1 VVSAWVISFFRGEH
15 KLLTGFGIG
24 ITNIGVRQQKHWQRL
39 RQRAIKNMNHP
50 LVRLVAVDVDGTLLD
65 GSHQLRANV
74 RDSLDQLASS
84 GVKIVLATARG
95 PQALGSIVRQLN
107 FSPWLICFSG
117 GWIGEL
123 DSRSLLTKTVLR
135 DKRLTPSAARV
146 IVTAA
151 FAHQVEPNIYTPT
164 EWRVRTLT
172 PEIRAESVIVESDP
186 LVTPILLGENEKPSK
201 IMLITGEDEQ
211 TKPLT
216 SIANLIKPLST
227 ATFSK
232 PNYLEIIPVGV
243 NKANALATVAQS
255 LEVELSQSAAIGD
268 GLNDLEMLREVGL
281 GIAMGNASETVK
293 SVAKWVTGTNE
304 EEGVAQA
311 VRKLVDERLV

>member
-1 VVSAWVISFFRGEH
+1 MIE
-15 KLLTGFGIG
+15 
-24 ITNIGVRQQKHWQRL
+24 
-39 RQRAIKNMNHP
+39 NMNHP
-50 LVRLVAVDVDGTLLD
+50 PVRLVAIDVDGTLLD
-65 GSHQLRANV
+65 DSHQLRANV

-95 PQALGSIVRQLN
+95 PQALGLIVRQLN

-123 DSRSLLTKTVLR
+123 DSGSLLPSTVLHDR
-135 DKRLTPSAARV
+135 RLTPSAARV

-151 FAHQVEPNIYTPT
+151 FAHKIEPNIYTPT

-172 PEIRAESVIVESDP
+172 SEIRAESAIVESTP
-186 LVTPILLGENEKPSK
+186 LVTPTLLGQNEKPSK
-201 IMLITGEDEQ
+201 IMLITREDEQ
-211 TKPLT
+211 TQALT

-232 PNYLEIIPVGV
+232 PNYLEIIPIGV
-243 NKANALATVAQS
+243 NKANALSAVAGS
-255 LEVELSQSAAIGD
+255 LGIELSQSAAIGD
-268 GLNDLEMLREVGL
+268 GLNDLEMLKAVGL

-293 SVAKWVTGTNE
+293 AAAQWVTGTND

-311 VRKLVDERLV
+311 VQRLVNEGLA

>member
-1 VVSAWVISFFRGEH
+1 
-15 KLLTGFGIG
+15 
-24 ITNIGVRQQKHWQRL
+24 
-39 RQRAIKNMNHP
+39 MNHSP
-50 LVRLVAVDVDGTLLD
+50 VRLVAIDVDGTLLD

-95 PQALGSIVRQLN
+95 PQALGLIVRQLN

-117 GWIGEL
+117 GWIAEL
-123 DSRSLLTKTVLR
+123 DSGSLLAKTVLR

-151 FAHQVEPNIYTPT
+151 FAHKIEPNIYTPT

-172 PEIRAESVIVESDP
+172 PEIRAESVIVESAP
-186 LVTPILLGENEKPSK
+186 LVTPTLLAENEKPSK

-211 TKPLT
+211 TEPLT
-216 SIANLIKPLST
+216 TIANLIRPLST

-232 PNYLEIIPVGV
+232 PNYLEIIPIEV
-243 NKANALATVAQS
+243 NKANGLAIVAQS

-268 GLNDLEMLREVGL
+268 GLNDLEMLKEVGL

-293 SVAKWVTGTNE
+293 SVAKWVTGTNDE
-304 EEGVAQA
+304 GGVAQA
-311 VRKLVDERLV
+311 VQRLMDERLV

>member
-1 VVSAWVISFFRGEH
+1 
-15 KLLTGFGIG
+15 
-24 ITNIGVRQQKHWQRL
+24 
-39 RQRAIKNMNHP
+39 
-50 LVRLVAVDVDGTLLD
+50 
-65 GSHQLRANV
+65 
-74 RDSLDQLASS
+74 
-84 GVKIVLATARG
+84 LATARG
-95 PQALGSIVRQLN
+95 PQALGLIVRQLN

-123 DSRSLLTKTVLR
+123 DSGSLLAKTVLR

-151 FAHQVEPNIYTPT
+151 FAHNIEPNIYTPN

-172 PEIRAESVIVESDP
+172 PEIRAESVIVESAP
-186 LVTPILLGENEKPSK
+186 LVTPTLLGEKEKPSK
-201 IMLITGEDEQ
+201 IMLITREDEQ
-211 TKPLT
+211 TKPLR

-232 PNYLEIIPVGV
+232 PNYLEIIPIGV
-243 NKANALATVAQS
+243 NKAEALATVAQS
-255 LEVELSQSAAIGD
+255 LGVELSQSAAIGD
-268 GLNDLEMLREVGL
+268 GLNDLELLREVGL

-293 SVAKWVTGTNE
+293 SAAKWVTGTND

-311 VRKLVDERLV
+311 VQRLVNERLV

>member
-1 VVSAWVISFFRGEH
+1 
-15 KLLTGFGIG
+15 
-24 ITNIGVRQQKHWQRL
+24 
-39 RQRAIKNMNHP
+39 MNHP
-50 LVRLVAVDVDGTLLD
+50 PVRLVAVDVDGTLLD
-65 GSHQLRANV
+65 GSHQLRAKV
-74 RDSLDQLASS
+74 RDSLDQLARS

-95 PQALGSIVRQLN
+95 PQALGLIVRQLN

-123 DSRSLLTKTVLR
+123 DSGSLLAKTVLR

-151 FAHQVEPNIYTPT
+151 FAHNIEPNIYTPN
-164 EWRVRTLT
+164 EWRVRSLT
-172 PEIRAESVIVESDP
+172 PEIRAESVIVESAP
-186 LVTPILLGENEKPSK
+186 LVTPTLLGEKEKPSK

-211 TKPLT
+211 TKPLR

-232 PNYLEIIPVGV
+232 PNYLEIIPIGV
-243 NKANALATVAQS
+243 NKAEALATVAQS
-255 LEVELSQSAAIGD
+255 LGVELSQSAAIGD
-268 GLNDLEMLREVGL
+268 GLNDLELLREVGL

-293 SVAKWVTGTNE
+293 SAAKWVTGTND

-311 VRKLVDERLV
+311 VQRLVNERLV

>member
-1 VVSAWVISFFRGEH
+1 
-15 KLLTGFGIG
+15 
-24 ITNIGVRQQKHWQRL
+24 
-39 RQRAIKNMNHP
+39 MNHP
-50 LVRLVAVDVDGTLLD
+50 PVRLVAVDVDGTLLD

-74 RDSLDQLASS
+74 KESLNQLASFD
-84 GVKIVLATARG
+84 VKIVLATARG
-95 PQALGSIVRQLN
+95 PQALGLIVRQLS
-107 FSPWLICFSG
+107 FSPLLICFSG

-123 DSRSLLTKTVLR
+123 DSQSLLPTNVLL
-135 DKRLTPSAARV
+135 DKRLAPSAARV

-151 FAHQVEPNIYTPT
+151 FAHKVEPNIYTPT

-172 PEIRAESVIVESDP
+172 SEIRAESVIVESAP
-186 LVTPILLGENEKPSK
+186 SVTPILLGENEKPSK

-211 TKPLT
+211 TKPLR

-243 NKANALATVAQS
+243 NKANALATLAQS
-255 LEVELSQSAAIGD
+255 LGVELSQSAAIGD

-293 SVAKWVTGTNE
+293 SAAKWVTGTND

-311 VRKLVDERLV
+311 VQRLVSERLV

>member
-1 VVSAWVISFFRGEH
+1 
-15 KLLTGFGIG
+15 
-24 ITNIGVRQQKHWQRL
+24 
-39 RQRAIKNMNHP
+39 MNHP
-50 LVRLVAVDVDGTLLD
+50 RVQLVAVDVDGTLLD
-65 GSHQLRANV
+65 GSHRLRANV

-95 PQALGSIVRQLN
+95 PHALGLIVRQLS
-107 FSPWLICFSG
+107 FSPWLVCFSG

-123 DSRSLLTKTVLR
+123 DSGSLLAKTVLC

-151 FAHQVEPNIYTPT
+151 FAHNIEPNIYTPT

-172 PEIRAESVIVESDP
+172 PEIRAESVIVESAQ
-186 LVTPILLGENEKPSK
+186 
-201 IMLITGEDEQ
+201 IMLITGDGEQ

-216 SIANLIKPLST
+216 NIANLIKPLST
-227 ATFSK
+227 TTFSK
-232 PNYLEIIPVGV
+232 PNYLEIIPIGV

-255 LEVELSQSAAIGD
+255 LGVELSQSAAIGD
-268 GLNDLEMLREVGL
+268 GLNDLELLREVGL

-293 SVAKWVTGTNE
+293 SAAKWVTGTNE

-311 VRKLVDERLV
+311 IQRLVNEGLV

>member
-1 VVSAWVISFFRGEH
+1 MAKASDS
-15 KLLTGFGIG
+15 K
-24 ITNIGVRQQKHWQRL
+24 
-39 RQRAIKNMNHP
+39 AIENMNHP
-50 LVRLVAVDVDGTLLD
+50 PVRLVAVDVDGTLLD
-65 GSHQLRANV
+65 GSHRLRANV
-74 RDSLDQLASS
+74 RDSLDHLASS

-95 PQALGSIVRQLN
+95 PQALGLIVRQLN

-123 DSRSLLTKTVLR
+123 DFGSLLAKTVLR
-135 DKRLTPSAARV
+135 DKRLAPSAARV

-151 FAHQVEPNIYTPT
+151 FAHNIEPNIYTPN

-172 PEIRAESVIVESDP
+172 PEIRAESVIVESAP
-186 LVTPILLGENEKPSK
+186 LVTPNLLGENEKPSK

-216 SIANLIKPLST
+216 NIANLIKPLST
-227 ATFSK
+227 TAFSK
-232 PNYLEIIPVGV
+232 PNYLEIIPIGM

-255 LEVELSQSAAIGD
+255 LGVELSQSAAIGD
-268 GLNDLEMLREVGL
+268 GLNDLELLREVGL
-281 GIAMGNASETVK
+281 GIAMGNASGTVK
-293 SVAKWVTGTNE
+293 SAAKWVTGTND

-311 VRKLVDERLV
+311 VARLISERLV

>member
-1 VVSAWVISFFRGEH
+1 
-15 KLLTGFGIG
+15 LTGFGIG
-24 ITNIGVRQQKHWQRL
+24 ITNIGVRQQKHCQRL
-39 RQRAIKNMNHP
+39 GQRAIENMNHP
-50 LVRLVAVDVDGTLLD
+50 PVRLVAVDVDGTLLD
-65 GSHQLRANV
+65 GSHRLRANV

-84 GVKIVLATARG
+84 GINIVLATARG

-123 DSRSLLTKTVLR
+123 DSRLLLTKTVLR

-186 LVTPILLGENEKPSK
+186 LVTPILLGENETPSK
-201 IMLITGEDEQ
+201 IMLITWEGEQ

-216 SIANLIKPLST
+216 SIANLITPLST

-232 PNYLEIIPVGV
+232 PNYLEIIPIGV
-243 NKANALATVAQS
+243 NKANALATLAQN
-255 LEVELSQSAAIGD
+255 LGVELSQSAAIGD

-281 GIAMGNASETVK
+281 GIAMGNASATVK
-293 SVAKWVTGTNE
+293 SAAKWVTGTNE
-304 EEGVAQA
+304 EEGVALA
-311 VRKLVDERLV
+311 VQKLVDERLV

>member
-1 VVSAWVISFFRGEH
+1 MGIKWQEH
-15 KLLTGFGIG
+15 GQRF
-24 ITNIGVRQQKHWQRL
+24 RQQ
-39 RQRAIKNMNHP
+39 AIENMNHP
-50 LVRLVAVDVDGTLLD
+50 PVQLVAVDVDGTLLD
-65 GSHQLRANV
+65 GSHRLRANV

-95 PQALGSIVRQLN
+95 PHALGVIVRQLS
-107 FSPWLICFSG
+107 FFPWLVCFSG

-123 DSRSLLTKTVLR
+123 DSGSLLPKTVLR

-151 FAHQVEPNIYTPT
+151 CAYNIEPNIYTPT

-172 PEIRAESVIVESDP
+172 PEIRAESVIVESAP
-186 LVTPILLGENEKPSK
+186 LVTQTLLGENEKPSK

-216 SIANLIKPLST
+216 NIANLIKPLST
-227 ATFSK
+227 TTFSK
-232 PNYLEIIPVGV
+232 PNYLEIIPIGV

-255 LEVELSQSAAIGD
+255 LGVELSQSAAIGD
-268 GLNDLEMLREVGL
+268 GLNDLELLREVGL

-293 SVAKWVTGTNE
+293 SAAKWVTGTND

-311 VRKLVDERLV
+311 IQRLVNEGLV